1 MLGPEK
7 VLGRK
12 KILSKKNLVPKHFW
26 VKKICRGGSKLWAV
40 APWTI
45 GSLHTKSWPPTMPGT
60 LQKVSGGWW
69 VVLTPNLVFCFGPKL
84 WFWPRPKL
92 NKNPLTPTPTVTN

>member
-12 KILSKKNLVPKHFW
+12 KILSKKNSVPKHFW

-60 LQKVSGGWW
+60 LQKVLGGWW
-69 VVLTPNLVFCFGPKL
+69 VVGGGGSYTKFSVLLWAKALVL
-84 WFWPRPKL
+84 A
-92 NKNPLTPTPTVTN
+92 

>member
-12 KILSKKNLVPKHFW
+12 KILSKKNSVPKHFW

-45 GSLHTKSWPPTMPGT
+45 GSLHAKSWPPTMPGT
-60 LQKVSGGWW
+60 LQKVLGGCGSYTKFS
-69 VVLTPNLVFCFGPKL
+69 VLLWAKALVL
-84 WFWPRPKL
+84 A
-92 NKNPLTPTPTVTN
+92 